1 MPGNPLHDPTW
12 AAHVADTIERF
23 VGNIRDKTTDKV
35 VTAVRALVFGL
46 IIAAAAMGVLVLAV
60 IIGTKLLQGLV
71 RFPTRT
77 DHDSAVWISYLAMS
91 ALLFLGGA
99 VCMRKRFSGGNESTG
114 DKR

>member
-1 MPGNPLHDPTW
+1 MPGNPLNDPTW
-12 AAHVADTIERF
+12 ASHVADTIERF
-23 VGNIRDKTTDKV
+23 VGNIRDKTTAKV

-46 IIAAAAMGVLVLAV
+46 IIAAAAMGTLVLLV

-77 DHDSAVWISYLAMS
+77 DHDSAVWISYLVMS

-99 VCMRKRFSGGNESTG
+99 VCMRKRFSADESTEG
-114 DKR
+114 KR